1 VPVSCP
7 DAAASGVVEA
17 VGAGA
22 VAVPADDGAAA
33 DGDGAAAD
41 AEEAGVAEAGV
52 EDAGVE
58 EPPADEHPA
67 SVTSTPATAASA
79 AKADGTPRTATDVTA
94 LPTPD
99 VDPTP
104 DKVPVLVT
112 APGAARNGIRN
123 NDAGTPA
130 FASRR
135 VGQRKGKL
143 TLCHSESLS

>member
-1 VPVSCP
+1 V
-7 DAAASGVVEA
+7 AE
-17 VGAGA
+17 GA
-22 VAVPADDGAAA
+22 VADGAAA
-33 DGDGAAAD
+33 DGDGAAAGV
-41 AEEAGVAEAGV
+41 EEAGVEEAGV
-52 EDAGVE
+52 EAAGAEAAGAEDAGVE
-58 EPPADEHPA
+58 EPLADEHPA

-79 AKADGTPRTATDVTA
+79 ARVGGTPRTATDFTV
-94 LPTPD
+94 LPIPD

-112 APGAARNGIRN
+112 APGAARTGIRN